1 VATEQPSAAPPAI
14 VVRGLRKSYG
24 PVEAVRGIDL
34 EVRRGEVLALLGP
47 NGAGKT
53 TTVEILEGHR
63 QRTGGDVE
71 VLGHDPARNE
81 RALKE
86 RIGIVLQQ
94 TGVDEYLTVHEAVE
108 MVGGYYPSPRNSDE
122 VIELV
127 GLGEERNRRIRQLS
141 GGQKR
146 RADLAVALAGDPELL
161 FLDEPTTGFDPS
173 ARRQAWE
180 TVRELTRLGKT
191 ILLTTHFMDEAQVLA
206 DRLAIINQG
215 EIVATG
221 SPDEL
226 IGAGS
231 TTTHIR
237 FRLPDGVTPPDR
249 LGARLDGGAWQVEAD
264 SPTRAV
270 HELSGWALES
280 GTELA
285 DLEVRRRSLEDVYLQ
300 LTAEADAAATA
311 SAEAGS

>member
-63 QRTGGDVE
+63 TRTAGDVT
-71 VLGHDPARNE
+71 VLGHDPGRNE

-94 TGVDEYLTVHEAVE
+94 TGVDEYLTVREAVE
-108 MVGGYYPSPRNSDE
+108 MVGGYYPTPRNADE

-127 GLGEERNRRIRQLS
+127 GLADQRNRRIRQLS

-173 ARRQAWE
+173 ARRQAWD

-231 TTTHIR
+231 TTTRIR
-237 FRLPDGVTPPDR
+237 FRLPDGAVPPER
-249 LGARLDGGAWQVEAD
+249 MGARLDGGAWQIEAD

-300 LTAEADAAATA
+300 LTADADAVAAA